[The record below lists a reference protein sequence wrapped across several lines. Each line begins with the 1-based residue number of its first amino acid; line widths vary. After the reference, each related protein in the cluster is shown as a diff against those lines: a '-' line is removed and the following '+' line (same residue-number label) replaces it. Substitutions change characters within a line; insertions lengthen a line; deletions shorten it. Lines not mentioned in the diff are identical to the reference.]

1 MVQQGNMI
9 LNFLILAYSDVVYAD
24 VVIPQK
30 EKLNQV
36 EKNIYTTIVQV
47 RAKLKLAK
55 GFLYKRG

>member
-1 MVQQGNMI
+1 MI
-9 LNFLILAYSDVVYAD
+9 LNSLILAYSDVVYAD

-36 EKNIYTTIVQV
+36 EKNIYTTIVQA

-55 GFLYKRG
+55 KILI

>member
-1 MVQQGNMI
+1 MQIVQQGNMI

-55 GFLYKRG
+55 RILI

>member
-1 MVQQGNMI
+1 MQIVQQDNLI

-55 GFLYKRG
+55 RILI

>member
-1 MVQQGNMI
+1 MQIVQQGNMM

-24 VVIPQK
+24 VVITQK

-47 RAKLKLAK
+47 RVKLKLAK
-55 GFLYKRG
+55 RILI

>member
-55 GFLYKRG
+55 RILI

>member
-1 MVQQGNMI
+1 MT

>member
-1 MVQQGNMI
+1 MQIVQQGNII

-55 GFLYKRG
+55 RILI